1 MMVWLC
7 RLNGTVFLCRLNDL
21 VWLCRM
27 KMNAWDNELNL
38 LKKG

>member
-1 MMVWLC
+1 MVWLC
-7 RLNGTVFLCRLNDL
+7 RLSGL